1 MAVARFAKDLFDPVE
16 LRLEG
21 GDKMYGLLLA
31 GGAKRLGDGSQT
43 AGRKLVGLLI
53 QSGDAVLL
61 CLKVE
66 VYGRSKNEDPHALDL
81 ALPDGIKSFKV
92 VNQLHESTSKVM
104 IGTVQW
110 SALVTIAVVVTNG
123 KVVVGPHN
131 TKFHPH
137 AASHVW
143 LRKDGDKDFFNN
155 IERQTRS
162 KFHKAISFE
171 CPPSI
176 SSSLHVASDIEDALG
191 VQGHFGMISKSDATG
206 NLRKVKA
213 EKSRAE
219 KDAGIMGNLN
229 QLVEVMENEET
240 APVPERVNKQ
250 LMELAGRLQGD
261 VTEINKTTI
270 AGGVV
275 KAIEGMIQVR
285 FESSQAI
292 QPPERQLRACPMKHE
307 HNDVALTES
316 GNTPNVE
323 SYSKMLDRSL
333 WTKKEYLIICAAVLF
348 QAFAYSFESN
358 MYYSALSYVTA
369 YLIST
374 SIGSILP
381 TILQIL
387 RAALVPFFIKF
398 SDVCGRAES
407 ISIAMLL
414 YLIGITI
421 QGAAKSFVQV
431 AVGQIFYGMG
441 STDTT
446 HLIDRGLM
454 FALWDVPSIAS
465 VFIVQALTDP
475 LTLPK
480 PGEPEDKWRRAFLVM
495 GIVSVIGA
503 AVLLAPL
510 WHLQRKALR
519 DRTRRFERR
528 SVQWLL
534 HEFDVIGA
542 LLLALG
548 MSLTLLPMILANSYE
563 GNWKNGKIIAMICS
577 GIAAMVLLVIW
588 EAKYTDRPIMS
599 MKIWGNRT
607 AFGALVIGL
616 VFAIMS
622 SVNYQYLALYLVVSR
637 DVTYGDA
644 YLLER
649 GYPVVWTICQLI
661 TAFLMKRYNTCRPFV
676 WIGIAIH
683 VIGVGLM
690 IPARLPTASDAFV
703 VISQAI
709 AGGGAGIANVASTV
723 AVTGIVDK
731 KDVATVI
738 GAQQVLSSIGY
749 AIGGAL
755 AGGVW
760 TQYLPKRLEE
770 HITSPYDEHLALN
783 DPLKYIPSLDPVTKG
798 QLVNAYADSQ
808 MLMSIITCCLAVIAF
823 LCAMMMQHVDL
834 LQDQPDRNKE
844 TSAGSD
850 AAEAENANAMELK
863 DKQ

>member
-1 MAVARFAKDLFDPVE
+1 M
-16 LRLEG
+16 
-21 GDKMYGLLLA
+21 
-31 GGAKRLGDGSQT
+31 S
-43 AGRKLVGLLI
+43 
-53 QSGDAVLL
+53 
-61 CLKVE
+61 
-66 VYGRSKNEDPHALDL
+66 
-81 ALPDGIKSFKV
+81 
-92 VNQLHESTSKVM
+92 
-104 IGTVQW
+104 
-110 SALVTIAVVVTNG
+110 
-123 KVVVGPHN
+123 
-131 TKFHPH
+131 
-137 AASHVW
+137 
-143 LRKDGDKDFFNN
+143 
-155 IERQTRS
+155 
-162 KFHKAISFE
+162 
-171 CPPSI
+171 
-176 SSSLHVASDIEDALG
+176 
-191 VQGHFGMISKSDATG
+191 
-206 NLRKVKA
+206 
-213 EKSRAE
+213 
-219 KDAGIMGNLN
+219 
-229 QLVEVMENEET
+229 
-240 APVPERVNKQ
+240 
-250 LMELAGRLQGD
+250 
-261 VTEINKTTI
+261 
-270 AGGVV
+270 
-275 KAIEGMIQVR
+275 
-285 FESSQAI
+285 
-292 QPPERQLRACPMKHE
+292 HE
-307 HNDVALTES
+307 HNSVPLSES
-316 GNTPNVE
+316 GNTADVE

-333 WTKKEYLIICAAVLF
+333 WTKREYLIICAAVLF
-348 QAFAYSFESN
+348 QALAYSFESN

-407 ISIAMLL
+407 ISIAMSL

-441 STDTT
+441 STGVLVLTQVLIADTT
-446 HLIDRGLM
+446 RLIDRGVM
-454 FALWDVPSIAS
+454 FALWDLPSIAS
-465 VFIVQALTDP
+465 VFAVQALTDP

-480 PGEPEDKWRRAFLVM
+480 PGEPEDKWRRAFMVM
-495 GIVSVIGA
+495 GIVSIVGA
-503 AVLLAPL
+503 AVLLVPL
-510 WHLQRKALR
+510 WRLQRKALR

-534 HEFDVIGA
+534 REFDVIGA

-563 GNWKNGKIIAMICS
+563 GNWRNGTIIAMICS
-577 GIAAMVLLVIW
+577 GIAAILLLGIW
-588 EAKYTDRPIMS
+588 EAKFTDRPIMS

-637 DVTYGDA
+637 DVSYGDA

-661 TAFLMKRYNTCRPFV
+661 TAFLMKRFNACRPFV

-683 VIGVGLM
+683 VLGVGLM

-749 AIGGAL
+749 ATGGAL

-760 TQYLPKRLEE
+760 TQYLPKRLEK
-770 HITSPYDEHLALN
+770 HIKAPYDQHLALN

-798 QLVNAYADSQ
+798 QLVDAYADSQ

-823 LCAMMMQHVDL
+823 ACAMMMEHVDL
-834 LQDQPDRNKE
+834 LQDQPDRNQE
-844 TSAGSD
+844 AGDDSD
-850 AAEAENANAMELK
+850 LAATANTVELK
-863 DKQ
+863 QKI

>member
-1 MAVARFAKDLFDPVE
+1 MDHEHKDFT
-16 LRLEG
+16 
-21 GDKMYGLLLA
+21 LA
-31 GGAKRLGDGSQT
+31 
-43 AGRKLVGLLI
+43 
-53 QSGDAVLL
+53 QSGID
-61 CLKVE
+61 
-66 VYGRSKNEDPHALDL
+66 
-81 ALPDGIKSFKV
+81 
-92 VNQLHESTSKVM
+92 T
-104 IGTVQW
+104 
-110 SALVTIAVVVTNG
+110 
-123 KVVVGPHN
+123 
-131 TKFHPH
+131 
-137 AASHVW
+137 
-143 LRKDGDKDFFNN
+143 
-155 IERQTRS
+155 
-162 KFHKAISFE
+162 
-171 CPPSI
+171 
-176 SSSLHVASDIEDALG
+176 
-191 VQGHFGMISKSDATG
+191 
-206 NLRKVKA
+206 
-213 EKSRAE
+213 
-219 KDAGIMGNLN
+219 
-229 QLVEVMENEET
+229 
-240 APVPERVNKQ
+240 PE
-250 LMELAGRLQGD
+250 
-261 VTEINKTTI
+261 
-270 AGGVV
+270 
-275 KAIEGMIQVR
+275 
-285 FESSQAI
+285 
-292 QPPERQLRACPMKHE
+292 
-307 HNDVALTES
+307 
-316 GNTPNVE
+316 VE
-323 SYSKMLDRSL
+323 SYSKILDRSL

-358 MYYSALSYVTA
+358 MYYSALNYVAA
-369 YLIST
+369 YLVST

-407 ISIAMLL
+407 ISIAMLF

-421 QGAAKSFVQV
+421 QGAAKSFVEV

-441 STDTT
+441 STGVLVLTQV
-446 HLIDRGLM
+446 LIADRGIM

-480 PGEPEDKWRRAFLVM
+480 EGEPADKWRRAFLVM

-503 AVLLAPL
+503 AVLLVPL
-510 WHLQRKALR
+510 WRLQRKALR
-519 DRTRRFERR
+519 NRTRRFERH
-528 SVQWLL
+528 SFQWLL
-534 HEFDVIGA
+534 HEFDTVGA
-542 LLLALG
+542 LLLTAG

-563 GNWKNGKIIAMICS
+563 GNWRNGKVIAMICS
-577 GIAAMVLLVIW
+577 GIVAIFLLVIW

-637 DVTYGDA
+637 NVSFGDA

-661 TAFLMKRYNTCRPFV
+661 TALLMKRYNTCRPFV

-690 IPARLPTASDAFV
+690 IPARLPSSSDAFV

-731 KDVATVI
+731 NDVATVI

-760 TQYLPKRLEE
+760 TQYLPQRLEK
-770 HITSPYDEHLALN
+770 HITSPYDKHLALN
-783 DPLKYIPSLDPVTKG
+783 DPLKYIPNLDPVTKG
-798 QLVNAYADSQ
+798 QLVDAYADSQ
-808 MLMSIITCCLAVIAF
+808 MLMSIITCCLAIIAF
-823 LCAMMMQHVDL
+823 ICAMMMQHVDL
-834 LQDQPDRNKE
+834 LQDQPDQNQE
-844 TSAGSD
+844 ANG
-850 AAEAENANAMELK
+850 EAEIAAKENAIELK
-863 DKQ
+863 

>member
-1 MAVARFAKDLFDPVE
+1 M
-16 LRLEG
+16 
-21 GDKMYGLLLA
+21 
-31 GGAKRLGDGSQT
+31 
-43 AGRKLVGLLI
+43 
-53 QSGDAVLL
+53 
-61 CLKVE
+61 
-66 VYGRSKNEDPHALDL
+66 
-81 ALPDGIKSFKV
+81 
-92 VNQLHESTSKVM
+92 
-104 IGTVQW
+104 
-110 SALVTIAVVVTNG
+110 
-123 KVVVGPHN
+123 
-131 TKFHPH
+131 
-137 AASHVW
+137 SH
-143 LRKDGDKDFFNN
+143 D
-155 IERQTRS
+155 
-162 KFHKAISFE
+162 
-171 CPPSI
+171 
-176 SSSLHVASDIEDALG
+176 
-191 VQGHFGMISKSDATG
+191 
-206 NLRKVKA
+206 
-213 EKSRAE
+213 
-219 KDAGIMGNLN
+219 
-229 QLVEVMENEET
+229 
-240 APVPERVNKQ
+240 
-250 LMELAGRLQGD
+250 
-261 VTEINKTTI
+261 
-270 AGGVV
+270 
-275 KAIEGMIQVR
+275 
-285 FESSQAI
+285 
-292 QPPERQLRACPMKHE
+292 
-307 HNDVALTES
+307 HNDVAPTES
-316 GNTPNVE
+316 GNTLAAE

-333 WTKKEYLIICAAVLF
+333 WTKREYLIICAAVLF

-358 MYYSALSYVTA
+358 MYYSALSYVAA

-407 ISIAMLL
+407 ISIAMAL

-441 STDTT
+441 STGVLVLTQVLIADTT
-446 HLIDRGLM
+446 RLIDRGVM
-454 FALWDVPSIAS
+454 FALWDLPSIAS

-495 GIVSVIGA
+495 GIVSVVGA
-503 AVLLAPL
+503 AVLLVPL
-510 WHLQRKALR
+510 WRLQRKALR

-534 HEFDVIGA
+534 REFDTIGA
-542 LLLALG
+542 LLLTLG

-577 GIAAMVLLVIW
+577 GIVAILLLVIW
-588 EAKYTDRPIMS
+588 ESKFADRPIMS

-607 AFGALVIGL
+607 AFGALVITL

-637 DVTYGDA
+637 NISYGDA

-661 TAFLMKRYNTCRPFV
+661 TAFLMKHYNTCRPSESPSMFSV
-676 WIGIAIH
+676 L
-683 VIGVGLM
+683 V
-690 IPARLPTASDAFV
+690 PARLPDASDAFV

-749 AIGGAL
+749 AVGGAL

-760 TQYLPKRLEE
+760 TQYLPKRLEK
-770 HITSPYDEHLALN
+770 HITSPYDQHLALN
-783 DPLKYIPSLDPVTKG
+783 DPLKYIPSLDPLTKG
-798 QLVNAYADSQ
+798 QLIDAYADSQ

-823 LCAMMMQHVDL
+823 VCAMIMQHVDL
-834 LQDQPDRNKE
+834 LQDQPDRDQEARDELDLAVTKN
-844 TSAGSD
+844 SA
-850 AAEAENANAMELK
+850 E
-863 DKQ
+863 

>member
-1 MAVARFAKDLFDPVE
+1 MIPDILDPNCLVARLSMRNRVLKG
-16 LRLEG
+16 G
-21 GDKMYGLLLA
+21 GDISLLHLA
-31 GGAKRLGDGSQT
+31 EFGENT
-43 AGRKLVGLLI
+43 P
-53 QSGDAVLL
+53 
-61 CLKVE
+61 
-66 VYGRSKNEDPHALDL
+66 RS
-81 ALPDGIKSFKV
+81 
-92 VNQLHESTSKVM
+92 
-104 IGTVQW
+104 
-110 SALVTIAVVVTNG
+110 
-123 KVVVGPHN
+123 
-131 TKFHPH
+131 
-137 AASHVW
+137 
-143 LRKDGDKDFFNN
+143 
-155 IERQTRS
+155 
-162 KFHKAISFE
+162 
-171 CPPSI
+171 
-176 SSSLHVASDIEDALG
+176 
-191 VQGHFGMISKSDATG
+191 
-206 NLRKVKA
+206 
-213 EKSRAE
+213 
-219 KDAGIMGNLN
+219 
-229 QLVEVMENEET
+229 VMEH
-240 APVPERVNKQ
+240 V
-250 LMELAGRLQGD
+250 L
-261 VTEINKTTI
+261 
-270 AGGVV
+270 
-275 KAIEGMIQVR
+275 VR
-285 FESSQAI
+285 
-292 QPPERQLRACPMKHE
+292 PMSHD
-307 HNDVALTES
+307 HNDLPPTES
-316 GNTPNVE
+316 GNTPDAE

-333 WTKKEYLIICAAVLF
+333 WTKREYLIICAAVLF

-358 MYYSALSYVTA
+358 MYYSALSYVAA

-407 ISIAMLL
+407 ISIAMAL

-441 STDTT
+441 STGVLVLTQVLIADTT
-446 HLIDRGLM
+446 RLIDRGVM
-454 FALWDVPSIAS
+454 FALWDLPSIAS

-495 GIVSVIGA
+495 GIVSVVGA
-503 AVLLAPL
+503 AVLLVPL
-510 WHLQRKALR
+510 WRLQRKALR

-534 HEFDVIGA
+534 REFDTIGA
-542 LLLALG
+542 LLLTLG
-548 MSLTLLPMILANSYE
+548 MSLTLLPMILASSYE

-577 GIAAMVLLVIW
+577 GIVAILLLVIW
-588 EAKYTDRPIMS
+588 EAKFADRPIMS

-607 AFGALVIGL
+607 AFGALVITL

-637 DVTYGDA
+637 NISYGDA

-649 GYPVVWTICQLI
+649 GYP
-661 TAFLMKRYNTCRPFV
+661 
-676 WIGIAIH
+676 IGITIH
-683 VIGVGLM
+683 VLGVGLM
-690 IPARLPTASDAFV
+690 IPARLPDASDAFV

-760 TQYLPKRLEE
+760 TQYLPKRLEK
-770 HITSPYDEHLALN
+770 HITSPYDQHLALN
-783 DPLKYIPSLDPVTKG
+783 DPLKYIPGLDPLTKG
-798 QLVNAYADSQ
+798 QLIDAYADSQ

-823 LCAMMMQHVDL
+823 VCAMMMQHVDL
-834 LQDQPDRNKE
+834 LQDQPDRDQEACDELDLAVTKN
-844 TSAGSD
+844 SA
-850 AAEAENANAMELK
+850 E
-863 DKQ
+863 